1 MKPQDDRVHF
11 EIKLSLPG
19 SLAREAEAG
28 GLLRAEFLEAV
39 LREEIRRRR
48 VDQLFRAAD
57 RLAGIGQPLTEA
69 EVEAEIQA
77 ARQQR
82 PRAHARR
89 R

>member
-1 MKPQDDRVHF
+1 MKPQEDRVHF

-19 SLAREAEAG
+19 SLAEAEAG

-48 VDQLFRAAD
+48 VDQLFQAAD

-82 PRAHARR
+82 RRAHTRR

>member
-1 MKPQDDRVHF
+1 MKPQEDRVHL

-28 GLLRAEFLEAV
+28 GFLRAEFLEAL

-57 RLAGIGQPLTEA
+57 RLAGLGQPLTEA
-69 EVEAEIQA
+69 EVEVEIQA
-77 ARQQR
+77 ARRQR
-82 PRAHARR
+82 RRAHASRR
-89 R
+89 